1 MGTFN
6 FNINSQAITE
16 MAEQLKSDRYT
27 AMAKIAG
34 QDMGIT
40 EEEMPVYMN
49 LFHDHMNRRFGAI
62 ESIYAALNGVIM
74 NPTLTTELIKNHQQK

>member
-6 FNINSQAITE
+6 FDINSQAITE

-40 EEEMPVYMN
+40 EDEMPLYMD

-62 ESIYAALNGVIM
+62 EAIHSALQGVIL
-74 NPTLTTELIKNHQQK
+74 NPTQTAELVKNHQQK